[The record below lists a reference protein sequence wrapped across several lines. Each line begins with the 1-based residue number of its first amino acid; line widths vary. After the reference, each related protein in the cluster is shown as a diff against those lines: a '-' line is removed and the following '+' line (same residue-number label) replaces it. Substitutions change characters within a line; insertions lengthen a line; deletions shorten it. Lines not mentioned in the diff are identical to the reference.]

1 MSFLRRLG
9 LVGSLAAH
17 GVVVAV
23 WIYATGRQGA
33 SSASIGAS
41 AVTVSVIEA
50 ADRSASAQSP
60 LVAQPVAPTT
70 SSAAAMTNRPNRPV
84 TLAAAKTHAAPKAN
98 VVVRIRP
105 PSSTPSA
112 RREERDPVSQPGLAT
127 SQSDGL
133 GSPAAGSPQVPADR
147 IDPGAPPALPAGFR
161 SPRDPEV
168 VTLAEP
174 LSMINPDTDWA
185 GVSSGMLR
193 ISIGVQRTGQVS
205 FLRYLASS
213 GNAMLDAAFEAA
225 VLSTAFSPC
234 QLSTG
239 DTADCMVN
247 YRIEIN
253 VTRGNGTTSARFCL
267 RRE

>member
-1 MSFLRRLG
+1 MSFLSRLG

-23 WIYATGRQGA
+23 WMYATGRPGA
-33 SSASIGAS
+33 SASIGAG

-50 ADRSASAQSP
+50 ADRSAPAQSS
-60 LVAQPVAPTT
+60 LVAQPVAPTI
-70 SSAAAMTNRPNRPV
+70 SSAAAMTNRPKRV
-84 TLAAAKTHAAPKAN
+84 ALAATNTHAAPKTS
-98 VVVRIRP
+98 VVAQIRP
-105 PSSTPSA
+105 PSPTPSA
-112 RREERDPVSQPGLAT
+112 RREERDPVSQPGLAA
-127 SQSDGL
+127 SQSDRP
-133 GSPAAGSPQVPADR
+133 GSPPVGSPQVAAER
-147 IDPGAPPALPAGFR
+147 IDPGALSALPPGFR

-174 LSMINPDTDWA
+174 LSMVNPDTDWA
-185 GVSSGMLR
+185 SVSSGMLR
-193 ISIGVQRTGQVS
+193 MSIGVQRTGQVS
-205 FLRYLASS
+205 FLRYVASS

-234 QLSTG
+234 RLSTG

-253 VTRGNGTTSARFCL
+253 VTRRGNGTASARFCL
-267 RRE
+267 LRE